1 MTKLNQILL
10 TVAVAGTFTLA
21 SSASAQYRTV
31 SDDGIA
37 ASPKVRQMLDERQ
50 RSKNVALAFHPAH
63 YPAAVGDGIAASPKV
78 RMVLNE
84 QKRNTAVIPPSTA
97 VAGYRAVGADGIAA
111 SPKLRQQLDE
121 RNVPITVAPVK

>member
-31 SDDGIA
+31 SD
-37 ASPKVRQMLDERQ
+37 
-50 RSKNVALAFHPAH
+50 
-63 YPAAVGDGIAASPKV
+63 DGIAASPKV